1 MRLQPGRRGLW
12 KEALLLSFLPLSENL
27 WSLGGAWSGE
37 VTEDPEEAAL
47 VCAGGAPRAA

>member
-12 KEALLLSFLPLSENL
+12 KEALLLSFLLLSENL
-27 WSLGGAWSGE
+27 WSLGGAWSRE